1 MIIITTGTFG
11 MRKGE
16 KVIPVTKENGPISL
30 ETNLEERLIREGIA
44 KRVESGPAPAERET
58 ETDQPIYNESMK
70 LSELKEAAA
79 RLGIDPS
86 GMKSKAEIIDAIED
100 AQAEEDEEDFPDLDV
115 EEVQ

>member
-1 MIIITTGTFG
+1 M
-11 MRKGE
+11 
-16 KVIPVTKENGPISL
+16 
-30 ETNLEERLIREGIA
+30 
-44 KRVESGPAPAERET
+44 ESGPAPAERET
-58 ETDQPIYNESMK
+58 ENDQPIYNESMK

-100 AQAEEDEEDFPDLDV
+100 AQAEEDEEDFPDLNV